1 VSEILLEAHGL
12 CAGYGKTV
20 IVKDVDLQV
29 RSGEVVALL
38 GPNGAGKTTTL
49 LTLSSLLPPLG
60 GAVTVLGG
68 GLEPRRRAHRL
79 IRRGLGHVPE
89 DRGLFRK
96 LTVLQH
102 LRLARGHDPAAEE
115 RMFAVFPAL
124 ERLRDRRV
132 GLLSGGEQQM
142 VALARSLIRRP
153 RVLLLDEMS
162 LGLAPLVVD
171 ELLRVVRRLA
181 DEDGVGVLLVEQHVQ
196 LALETADRG
205 YVLRQG
211 TVVLSGTAAE
221 LRADP
226 ERLEASYL
234 GATSDGEVTGEL
246 LSTA

>member
-1 VSEILLEAHGL
+1 MSETLIEARGL
-12 CAGYGKTV
+12 CAGYGKTL
-20 IVKDVDLQV
+20 IVKDLDLHV
-29 RSGEVVALL
+29 EAGEVVALL

-60 GAVTVLGG
+60 GEVTVLGG
-68 GLEPRRRAHRL
+68 GLEPRRRAQRL

-96 LTVLQH
+96 LTVIQH
-102 LRLARGHDPAAEE
+102 LRLAHARDAVAEARIFE
-115 RMFAVFPAL
+115 IFPAL

-142 VALARSLIRRP
+142 VAMARSLIRKP

-162 LGLAPLVVD
+162 LGLAPLVVN
-171 ELLRVVRRLA
+171 ELLDVVRRLA
-181 DEDGVGVLLVEQHVQ
+181 DEEGVGVLLVEQHVQ

-211 TVVLSGTAAE
+211 RIVLSGTTAE
-221 LRADP
+221 LKADS
-226 ERLEASYL
+226 ELLEASYL
-234 GATSDGEVTGEL
+234 GATGDKQGEL
-246 LSTA
+246 LSTP